1 MIKDLKKF
9 YKRTKNNKID
19 RFGTYNLGYNTA
31 IDDVINYINDLEYDS
46 TLYDSI
52 EYDKLMHNMDDF
64 ENNLKNTL
72 EITKKL
78 IKLYKKAY

>member
-52 EYDKLMHNMDDF
+52 EYGKLMHNMDDF